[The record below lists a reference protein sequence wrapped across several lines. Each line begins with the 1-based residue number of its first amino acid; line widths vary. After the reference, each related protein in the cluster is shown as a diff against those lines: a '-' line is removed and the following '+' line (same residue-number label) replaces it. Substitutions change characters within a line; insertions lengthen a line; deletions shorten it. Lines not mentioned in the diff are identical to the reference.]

1 MIDGSWLGGMR
12 VNLGYGGDVSTRRKN
27 GISDSGC
34 AYGVADVTDEG
45 GGREEE
51 GQKGN
56 IKQFRGA
63 PSKNGVC

>member
-34 AYGVADVTDEG
+34 AYGVADVTIDHC
-45 GGREEE
+45 
-51 GQKGN
+51 
-56 IKQFRGA
+56 IYF
-63 PSKNGVC
+63 VVL